1 MPHRY
6 YQYLRGKG
14 IAGAM
19 KKKCI
24 IMVAYFIGEG
34 KREFSAADKNCITE
48 GGCGA
53 GTFLNVGIL

>member
-24 IMVAYFIGEG
+24 IMVAYFFGEG
-34 KREFSAADKNCITE
+34 KRKLGIALKNCIAE
-48 GGCGA
+48 GGMA
-53 GTFLNVGIL
+53 REHS